1 MATEGSWFN
10 PTAVL
15 VHVIAIAVGAY
26 LGWTLMQAISPE
38 LPDSVEPGVNST
50 AEVAGDSGES
60 LFRPPN
66 LERALAQVEDQL
78 GAGEGLVRLHLEPG
92 TLETEA
98 RTGDGLFRPADIPVD
113 APVVLTH
120 SIDAERG
127 GTPIDFGEVRYM
139 ELVAT
144 EDGPRWYVQLDINK
158 DIGPPPWTYGAP
170 LDGDPIEVGG
180 APPEAIAP

>member
-26 LGWTLMQAISPE
+26 FGWTLMQAISPE
-38 LPDSVEPGVNST
+38 LPDSVEPGVSST
-50 AEVAGDSGES
+50 AEIAGDATES

-66 LERALAQVEDQL
+66 LEPALAQLQDQL
-78 GAGEGLVRLHLEPG
+78 GAGEGLVRLRLEPG
-92 TLETEA
+92 SLESETG
-98 RTGDGLFRPADIPVD
+98 TGDGLFEPSDVPVD

-120 SIDAERG
+120 TIDSQRG
-127 GTPIDFGEVRYM
+127 GPPIDLGEIGYM

-144 EDGPRWYVQLDINK
+144 DRGPRWYVQLDINRE
-158 DIGPPPWTYGAP
+158 IGPPPWTYGAP
-170 LDGDPIEVGG
+170 LSG
-180 APPEAIAP
+180 APLTVGPAPPTPVG